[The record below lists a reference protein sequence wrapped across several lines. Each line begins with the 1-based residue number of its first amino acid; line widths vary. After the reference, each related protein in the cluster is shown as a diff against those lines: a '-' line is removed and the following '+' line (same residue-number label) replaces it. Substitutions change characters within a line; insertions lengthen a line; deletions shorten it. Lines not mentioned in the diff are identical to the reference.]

1 MILLDTSGIVAS
13 YDRGERFHTA
23 VVRILTP
30 PEDRILSPFV
40 LAEVDYFVTKIGG
53 QAAELRMLEDVVQGA
68 YRLEPFSAADIA
80 AAKSVIERYRD
91 LDLGLADASI
101 VVLAERYRCWDIL
114 TLDLRHFRALR
125 DSAGRPFRL
134 LPHDIR

>member
-53 QAAELRMLEDVVQGA
+53 QAAELRMLEDVAQGA
-68 YRLEPFSAADIA
+68 YRLEKGRGSEASDVSSLPPAPCRPWAARRWTCGA
-80 AAKSVIERYRD
+80 R
-91 LDLGLADASI
+91 
-101 VVLAERYRCWDIL
+101 
-114 TLDLRHFRALR
+114 
-125 DSAGRPFRL
+125 
-134 LPHDIR
+134 